1 MLLPYPNLKYAQVC
15 KRREKGRVVEV
26 VQRIVFGDPKE
37 VMGLLGADAGG
48 KINTA
53 YIERFNLTIRNSLA
67 RFIRRGMNSSKD
79 LQMHSRAID
88 FFQAWYNFVKPHH
101 SLRLEVNLGR
111 KKWMQRTPA
120 MAEGITDHV
129 WSLKE
134 LLKFRVPIQ

>member
-1 MLLPYPNLKYAQVC
+1 VC

-88 FFQAWYNFVKPHH
+88 FFQA
-101 SLRLEVNLGR
+101 
-111 KKWMQRTPA
+111 
-120 MAEGITDHV
+120 
-129 WSLKE
+129 
-134 LLKFRVPIQ
+134 

>member
-1 MLLPYPNLKYAQVC
+1 
-15 KRREKGRVVEV
+15 
-26 VQRIVFGDPKE
+26 
-37 VMGLLGADAGG
+37 LGADAGG

-101 SLRLEVNLGR
+101 SLRLEVNMVR
-111 KKWMQRTPA
+111 KKRMQRTPA